1 MNSMLDVIISFI
13 IAGMVILIVVQVDTS
28 VKASSIFIQQ
38 DLHTEENL
46 KLAADILHWEMRKI
60 GHCLIRPEKSITL
73 ADSSHIKFSY
83 NKNPKAVPGVHQSDS
98 THIEYI
104 FNTLDTDTENPRD
117 KKFIREVNGQTHNG
131 YSLGLT
137 RLRMQYFNQQGFE
150 LSTPV
155 ISDSLRKIR
164 MIRVTLQIESK
175 EPFKGE
181 YSKFMYIM
189 RITPKN
195 LLGT

>member
-1 MNSMLDVIISFI
+1 MNSMLDIIISFI
-13 IAGMVILIVVQVDTS
+13 IAGMIILIVVQVDTN
-28 VKASSIFIQQ
+28 VKASSIFILQ
-38 DLHTEENL
+38 DLQTEGNL
-46 KLAADILHWEMRKI
+46 KLVSDILNWEMRKI
-60 GHCLIRPEKSITL
+60 GHCLFYPERSITF

-83 NKNPKAVPGVHQSDS
+83 NKNPRAVLGVHNSDS

-104 FNTLDTDTENPRD
+104 FNAQDLNTPNPRD
-117 KKFIREVNGQTHNG
+117 KKFVRKVNGQNHDG

-137 RLRMQYFNQQGFE
+137 RLRLQYFNQHGVEFP
-150 LSTPV
+150 TPV
-155 ISDSLRKIR
+155 VPDSLRKITT
-164 MIRVTLQIESK
+164 IRVTMQMESK

-181 YSKFMYIM
+181 YSRFMYIM

>member
-13 IAGMVILIVVQVDTS
+13 IAGMIILIVVQVDTS

-46 KLAADILHWEMRKI
+46 KLTSDILNWEMRKI
-60 GHCLIRPEKSITL
+60 GHCLVRPEQSITL
-73 ADSSHIKFSY
+73 ADTSQIRFSY
-83 NKNPKAVPGVHQSDS
+83 NKNPRAVLGFFQSDS

-104 FNTLDTDTENPRD
+104 FTTPDTATENPRD
-117 KKFIREVNGQTHNG
+117 KKFVRKVNGHNHSG

-137 RLRMQYFNQQGFE
+137 RFRMQYYNQQGYE

-155 ISDSLRKIR
+155 VSDSLRKIR

-189 RITPKN
+189 RVTPKN
-195 LLGT
+195 LLGV

>member
-13 IAGMVILIVVQVDTS
+13 IAGMIILIVVQVDTS

-46 KLAADILHWEMRKI
+46 KLAADIMNWEMRKI
-60 GHCLIRPEKSITL
+60 GHCLTRPERAITL
-73 ADSSHIKFSY
+73 ADTSQIRFSY
-83 NKNPKAVPGVHQSDS
+83 NKNPKAVLGVHISDS

-104 FNTLDTDTENPRD
+104 FVTPDTSTENPRD
-117 KKFIREVNGQTHNG
+117 KKFVRKVNGENHSG

-137 RLRMQYFNQQGFE
+137 RLRMQYYNQQGFE
-150 LSTPV
+150 FSTPV
-155 ISDSLRKIR
+155 VSDSLRKIR
-164 MIRVTLQIESK
+164 MIRVSLQIESK

-181 YSKFMYIM
+181 YSRFMYIM

-195 LLGT
+195 LLGI